1 MTILKADK
9 NADSLLRIQ
18 NGTVT
23 RENYIAD
30 PYKAFPV
37 VMYECE
43 S

>member
-1 MTILKADK
+1 MTIPNADK
-9 NADSLLRIQ
+9 NVDSLLRIQ
-18 NGTVT
+18 NGTVIL
-23 RENYIAD
+23 ENYLAD